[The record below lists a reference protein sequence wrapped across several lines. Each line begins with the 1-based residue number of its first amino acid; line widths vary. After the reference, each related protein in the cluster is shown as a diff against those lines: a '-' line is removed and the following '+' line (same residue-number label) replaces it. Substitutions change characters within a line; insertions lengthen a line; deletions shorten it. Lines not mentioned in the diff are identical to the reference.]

1 MLFCINLS
9 YRVYFFASQIIPMLI
24 DPTNHGGTDA
34 DVFEVICP
42 SLPGYGFSEAA
53 HKKGLMLYLIIVWSQ
68 LFKGNAGLGD

>member
-1 MLFCINLS
+1 
-9 YRVYFFASQIIPMLI
+9 MLI